1 MFETQEISFSIAF
14 MAGFLSFVSP
24 CVLPLVPG
32 YVSYI
37 TGLSVEELA
46 DPSKS
51 GNIRWIT
58 LKNSLLFILGFSIVF
73 ISFGAS
79 ATLVGNIFL
88 THQEIIRKIGGVLII
103 VFGLYLIGAL
113 KIPWLMTTKKYQ
125 FKNRP
130 AGAVGTILIGVAF
143 AAAWTPCVGPILGA
157 ILLYASTA
165 DSMLNGIQLLSVYSI
180 GLAVPL
186 LVSALGFNAFLSS
199 IKRLQKYMWV
209 VSLVSGILLIFIGI
223 LIFTDS
229 FRIMNA
235 WLTRNGIGWTIG
247 Q

>member
-1 MFETQEISFSIAF
+1 MFEAQEVSFSIAF

-32 YVSYI
+32 YVSFI

-46 DPSKS
+46 DPAKS
-51 GNIRWIT
+51 GKIRWIT

-73 ISFGAS
+73 IGFGAS
-79 ATLVGNIFL
+79 ATALGNIFI
-88 THQEIIRKIGGVLII
+88 THQELIRKVGGTLII

-113 KIPWLMTTKKYQ
+113 KIPALSTYKQYQ
-125 FKNRP
+125 FQNRP
-130 AGAVGTILIGVAF
+130 AGAVGTVLIGVAF

-165 DSMLNGIQLLSVYSI
+165 NSMMSGIQLLSVYSI
-180 GLAVPL
+180 GLALPL
-186 LVSALGFNAFLSS
+186 LATALGFNAFLSS
-199 IKRLQKYMWV
+199 MKRLHQYMWV
-209 VSLVSGILLIFIGI
+209 VSLVSGIFLIFIGV
-223 LIFTDS
+223 LVFTDS
-229 FRIMNA
+229 IRILNA
-235 WLTRNGIGWTIG
+235 WLTQNGIGWTIG